1 MHQFVNNKMNA
12 TRMMMLA
19 ALWCRYRRFRLLDLV
34 QMLTRVYYG

>member
-19 ALWCRYRRFRLLDLV
+19 VLWCRYGRLHRLDLV